1 MLADS
6 HYHKILRVSACTLA
20 LVLLFVSGLIA
31 DTTSQLS
38 RGTMDYVATAVGMSA
53 GVKPTELN
61 QITAALT
68 ERQRELDARE
78 AALSEREIAV
88 RLNSQPATA
97 TDYSTFVLSGV
108 LFILLLLI
116 VLNYVLDYLRTREQ
130 ATKEQVPARA

>member
-1 MLADS
+1 
-6 HYHKILRVSACTLA
+6 
-20 LVLLFVSGLIA
+20 
-31 DTTSQLS
+31 
-38 RGTMDYVATAVGMSA
+38 MDYVATAVGMSA